1 MFSSQVYI
9 IKLAFFIIFK
19 YDNVLLT
26 KTVYKGENMVPL
38 IRKRTR
44 INLSYDDAKSTL
56 KKRGLLLI
64 ALAFVHSVLFYAFE
78 NGVSYF
84 DSVWVTL
91 VTFSTVGYGDISA
104 ATVSGKITTMLFGT
118 LSGIYILATTLEAF
132 VASREEKRDLQRKG
146 KWLWNL
152 DDHIVIMNLP
162 DYYNTEHVVNLIKE
176 IRNIPSLAE
185 KKIQLI
191 SNKFHGEPL
200 AKELLNLKDVV
211 HYDGIPSRNYVLD
224 AANITKASH
233 VLILSLLE
241 DNNPDGY
248 TFDIINR
255 IRQKNKNVPIIA
267 QCEHSKDIE
276 RLKKAG
282 ANVVLKPLR
291 AYPEAIALTMEREFS
306 GQFVEDFISSEGN
319 ELTYYPVDEGNYN
332 WNDVIQKCIEKSFG
346 LPIAY
351 KDSEHKIHFG
361 NNKTKNTAISGLYIL
376 KYQEH
381 CDENINIV
389 LGNEANEVKFD
400 TYKKLLILNSPKFN
414 GKDYFTELMSQL
426 KKHRRF
432 SELEVT
438 IVSENTDESVNEE
451 DFPDVKFIKE
461 NPSFVDTLE
470 KADAKNADF
479 IFILN
484 DEEDNDPDGLNFD
497 IANRLKDD
505 IQTNAY
511 IVAEI
516 QNDLDRE
523 RVLNQGVDSV
533 IRPMRAYPAMLVR
546 AIASKGS
553 EEILE
558 EVFNLKGNHLVEIKN
573 KNIKAKNWADL
584 VIKTLNN
591 ENVLL
596 LGYQDKDNIV
606 INPKNTENKNLDT
619 LYGFKMR

>member
-1 MFSSQVYI
+1 
-9 IKLAFFIIFK
+9 
-19 YDNVLLT
+19 
-26 KTVYKGENMVPL
+26 MVPL

-64 ALAFVHSVLFYAFE
+64 ALAFIHSILFYAFE

-104 ATVSGKITTMLFGT
+104 STVSGKITTMLFGT

-162 DYYNTEHVVNLIKE
+162 EYYNTEHVVNLIKE
-176 IRNIPSLAE
+176 IRNIPSLSE

-255 IRQKNKNVPIIA
+255 IRQKNKTVPIIA
-267 QCEHSKDIE
+267 QCEHSKDIQ

-306 GQFVEDFISSEGN
+306 GQFIEDFISSEGN
-319 ELTYYPVDEGNYN
+319 ELTYYPVLEQEYN
-332 WNDVIQKCIEKSFG
+332 WNDVIKKCIEQNFG

-351 KDSEHKIHFG
+351 KDSQHNIHFG
-361 NNKTKNTAISGLYIL
+361 NNKTSTTTISGLYIL

-389 LGNEANEVKFD
+389 LGNDASEVKFD

-414 GKDYFTELMSQL
+414 GKDYFAELMGQL

-432 SELEVT
+432 AELDIT
-438 IVSENTDESVNEE
+438 IVSENTDDSVNEK
-451 DFPDVKFIKE
+451 DFPEVRFIKE

-573 KNIKAKNWADL
+573 KNPNVKNWADL

>member
-1 MFSSQVYI
+1 
-9 IKLAFFIIFK
+9 
-19 YDNVLLT
+19 
-26 KTVYKGENMVPL
+26 MVPL

-56 KKRGLLLI
+56 KKRGILLI
-64 ALAFVHSVLFYAFE
+64 VLAFIHSVLFYTFE

-91 VTFSTVGYGDISA
+91 ITFSTVGYGDISA
-104 ATVSGKITTMLFGT
+104 ATVSGKLTTMIFGT

-146 KWLWNL
+146 KWLWEL
-152 DDHIVIMNLP
+152 EDHILIMNLP
-162 DYYNTEHVVNLIKE
+162 EYYNTEHISNLIKE
-176 IRNIPSLAE
+176 IRKMPTLKE
-185 KKIQLI
+185 KKIQLV
-191 SNKFHGEPL
+191 SNKFNGEPL
-200 AKELLNLKDVV
+200 TKELLNLNDVV
-211 HYDGIPSRNYVLD
+211 HYDGIPSKTYVLD
-224 AANITKASH
+224 AVNIKKASH

-255 IRQKNKNVPIIA
+255 IREKNETIPIIA
-267 QCEHSKDIE
+267 QCESSKDVQ
-276 RLKKAG
+276 RLKNAG

-306 GQFVEDFISSEGN
+306 GSFIEDFISSDGN
-319 ELTYYPVDEGNYN
+319 ELTYYPIKEKQYD
-332 WNDVIQKCIEKSFG
+332 WNETIKKCIIYEFG

-351 KDSEHKIHFG
+351 KDLDDNVHFG
-361 NNKTKNTAISGLYIL
+361 TKTTGKQYIRGLYIL
-376 KYQEH
+376 KYQNEGSKSIDH
-381 CDENINIV
+381 ILENEPYE
-389 LGNEANEVKFD
+389 LETESF
-400 TYKKLLILNSPKFN
+400 KKLLILNSPKFN
-414 GKDYFTELMSQL
+414 GNKYFSELIAQL

-432 SELEVT
+432 SNMNVT
-438 IVSENTDESVNEE
+438 IVSENIDDSVKEK
-451 DFPDVKFIKE
+451 DFPDVNFIRE
-461 NPSFVDTLE
+461 NPSFIETLQ

-497 IANRLKDD
+497 IANRLKYD

-546 AIASKGS
+546 AISSKGS
-553 EEILE
+553 EHILE
-558 EVFNLKGNHLVEIKN
+558 EIFDLKGNHLVEINN
-573 KNIKAKNWADL
+573 KDKTSKSKNWSDL
-584 VIKTLNN
+584 VIDILNN
-591 ENVLL
+591 DNILL
-596 LGYQDKDNIV
+596 LGYKDKDNIV
-606 INPKNTENKNLDT
+606 VNPKNTESISLDT